1 MAKEMILV
9 DPAMWAAL
17 NSNNKQNNISSSN
30 TSSSSIGDND
40 IRPAPTSTNIAT
52 RVVQQTD
59 KDINNIL
66 NSDLDP
72 NEQVLLYS
80 QALQKRDRYVD
91 QTP

>member
-17 NSNNKQNNISSSN
+17 NSYNKQNSS
-30 TSSSSIGDND
+30 SSSSIGDND

-80 QALQKRDRYVD
+80 QAVQKRDRYAD
-91 QTP
+91 QTPSHLI